1 MVPCQFWFR
10 FVGFRRYRCRC
21 NGCSCDNYRR
31 LNNLGFRL
39 RLRLGFGFRIRLRLW
54 FGFLFNFDYKFF
66 NLLLYGLRS
75 RKT

>member
-1 MVPCQFWFR
+1 LDRNFGACDWAVGYDCGGRR
-10 FVGFRRYRCRC
+10 F
-21 NGCSCDNYRR
+21 
-31 LNNLGFRL
+31 
-39 RLRLGFGFRIRLRLW
+39 GFGFRIRLRLW